1 MKSRALAL
9 AAALAVVVGLTAP
22 ATAADA
28 AVKRPV
34 AKVAAKKAV
43 AKKPAAKKA
52 DPCSPAEVAKVY
64 GVKPLVPAPAG
75 LTYLTTRT
83 AVDRGYNAGSPTPRR
98 WVNYR
103 GYQVWLSTAVCGTIY
118 THVYVYSDGKARPWV

>member
-1 MKSRALAL
+1 MKSRVLAL
-9 AAALAVVVGLTAP
+9 AAALAAVVSLAAP
-22 ATAADA
+22 ASAADA

-34 AKVAAKKAV
+34 AKVAV
-43 AKKPAAKKA
+43 KKA
-52 DPCSPAEVAKVY
+52 DPCSPAAVAKVY